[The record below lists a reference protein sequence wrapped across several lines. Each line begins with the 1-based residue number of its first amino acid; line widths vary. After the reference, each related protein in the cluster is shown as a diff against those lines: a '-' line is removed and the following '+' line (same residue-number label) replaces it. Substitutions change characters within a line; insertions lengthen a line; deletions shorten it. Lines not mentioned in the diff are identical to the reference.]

1 MSVHICLRCPF
12 FTTPPSSNLSSL
24 RVSIYFR
31 FYACATAAMS
41 RAASARETVVLS
53 VANLASSLAAGAVC
67 DACTNIKDTMHAK
80 EALAAE
86 ANAKAG
92 RKKRKPRADPKAEAA
107 AVEAHAKVLLEQAIY
122 MILVVH
128 VTVTEEVA
136 MISNK
141 FHLNSNLP
149 YML

>member
-1 MSVHICLRCPF
+1 MANIS
-12 FTTPPSSNLSSL
+12 
-24 RVSIYFR
+24 SIYNLCITFTCACLFAHAR
-31 FYACATAAMS
+31 FYASAAAAMS

-92 RKKRKPRADPKAEAA
+92 RKKRKPRADPKADAA
-107 AVEAHAKVLLEQAIY
+107 AAEANAKVIE
-122 MILVVH
+122 
-128 VTVTEEVA
+128 
-136 MISNK
+136 
-141 FHLNSNLP
+141 
-149 YML
+149 MLGHKL